1 MDFLPQILILS
12 SAFVAFYF
20 WLKPRTKPK
29 PSPQKQEE
37 IREMYRQRLHTELS
51 RIENP
56 DERQTKKIALLK
68 AFAKELE
75 FNLFFDKNDVQ
86 GLMKELAEY

>member
-1 MDFLPQILILS
+1 MDFLPQILLLS
-12 SAFVAFYF
+12 SILLFAYF
-20 WLKPRTKPK
+20 WFKPRTKPK

-37 IREMYRQRLHTELS
+37 IRQMYKQRLQTELAT
-51 RIENP
+51 INDP
-56 DERQTKKIALLK
+56 DERQSKKIALLK

-86 GLMKELAEY
+86 ALMKELAKY

>member
-1 MDFLPQILILS
+1 MDFLPQILLLS
-12 SAFVAFYF
+12 SILVFVYF

-37 IREMYRQRLHTELS
+37 IREMYRQRLETELTTIDDPS
-51 RIENP
+51 
-56 DERQTKKIALLK
+56 ERQSKKIALLK
-68 AFAKELE
+68 AFSKELE

-86 GLMKELAEY
+86 ALMQELAGY

>member
-1 MDFLPQILILS
+1 MDFLPQILLLS
-12 SAFVAFYF
+12 SLLVFVYF
-20 WLKPRTKPK
+20 WLKPRTKAK

-37 IREMYRQRLHTELS
+37 ICQMYRERLKTELS
-51 RIENP
+51 AIDDP
-56 DERQTKKIALLK
+56 SERQMKKIALLK

-86 GLMKELAEY
+86 ALMQELAGY

>member
-1 MDFLPQILILS
+1 MEFLPHILLLS
-12 SAFVAFYF
+12 SLFVFVYF
-20 WLKPRTKPK
+20 WLKPRIKPK
-29 PSPQKQEE
+29 SSPQKQEE
-37 IREMYRQRLHTELS
+37 IREMYRQRLQTELS

-86 GLMKELAEY
+86 ILKKELAGY

>member
-12 SAFVAFYF
+12 CAFVAFYF

-29 PSPQKQEE
+29 SSPQKQEE

-51 RIENP
+51 SIENS
-56 DERQTKKIALLK
+56 DERKTKKITLLK

-86 GLMKELAEY
+86 TLIKELASY